1 MDEMWPIAILPKQH
15 CSPCRPSV
23 LCIEREV
30 DTGRSRRLAKVATA
44 DVRRIMERAMELQL
58 PREGVGLEAIGW
70 LARAAKGESVQA
82 FQLRRQ
88 RFERG
93 ANKTPINHFAFREW
107 HDPLASVH
115 ERPRPAE
122 RRKAR
127 PKIAMVRLEES
138 TAGQDAIH
146 KGCQRTTLGRQASN
160 RRLLKPKKG
169 TIMQAIQ
176 VPACAS

>member
-58 PREGVGLEAIGW
+58 LREGVGLEAIGW
-70 LARAAKGESVQA
+70 LARAATGKSVQA

-93 ANKTPINHFAFREW
+93 QTKRPSIISHFASGMIPWR
-107 HDPLASVH
+107 ASTSVH
-115 ERPRPAE
+115 D
-122 RRKAR
+122 RRSAAR
-127 PKIAMVRLEES
+127 PGLRL
-138 TAGQDAIH
+138 
-146 KGCQRTTLGRQASN
+146 RW
-160 RRLLKPKKG
+160 
-169 TIMQAIQ
+169 
-176 VPACAS
+176 